1 MLLRGDRKS
10 SWRVVWKDNA
20 LGIRQG
26 WYYDAH
32 RKRINGRSRRWRRI
46 WVNRRKFQQEDQE
59 EPGNVSKTVTLFL
72 FDFEFLTYEYIS
84 WPDMYTQRT
93 FDEDRHENPMFSLSL
108 VDCFFF
114 LLSSFRFPA
123 NKKQST
129 LWRYLCARMSEF
141 TYLGLPAPQQTFWGL
156 QALQ

>member
-1 MLLRGDRKS
+1 MALPMLLRGDRKS

-20 LGIRQG
+20 LGIRRG
-26 WYYDAH
+26 WYNDAH
-32 RKRINGRSRRWRRI
+32 RKRINGRSRRWR
-46 WVNRRKFQQEDQE
+46 WVWVSRRKFQQEDQE

-108 VDCFFF
+108 GYCFFF

-123 NKKQST
+123 SNKQST

-141 TYLGLPAPQQTFWGL
+141 
-156 QALQ
+156 